1 MRIPSVSVI
10 IALYNKGNL
19 IKRAIESVLAQTFQD
34 FEIIVVDDCS
44 TDDGPDRVREFS
56 DPRIRLIRTERN
68 SGPSLARDTGIK
80 ASDADL
86 IALLDAD
93 DEWRPSFLERCVRLF
108 EAHPEAGL
116 VAAGYEIYRKDG
128 RERVVLDAT
137 RVVLDATEGIVN
149 PFDLWL
155 KASFTWTSAIAM
167 RKTAYFAAGGFDPRL
182 RYGEDVNLWLRI
194 GMRYPIGYIPEA
206 LAIYHL
212 EHPNRETGRWFLGK
226 PKPWVLSEEFLP
238 VPDEFRKTPAYESFL
253 HLKALDAERYMR
265 TWLSLGRFCHAR
277 EFARR
282 HSLPFWRPL
291 FQELPSLARN
301 LRVILSA
308 WVRFRIARPFG

>member
-1 MRIPSVSVI
+1 MGYNIPVRIPSVSVI

-56 DPRIRLIRTERN
+56 DPRLRLIRTERN

-93 DEWRPSFLERCVRLF
+93 DEWRPGFLERCVRF
-108 EAHPEAGL
+108 MEAHPEAGL
-116 VAAGYEIYRKDG
+116 VATGYEIWEKG
-128 RERVVLDAT
+128 NQHSVVMDA
-137 RVVLDATEGIVN
+137 LEGIVEN
-149 PFDLWL
+149 PFGLWREI
-155 KASFTWTSAIAM
+155 FYVWTSAILLR
-167 RKTAYFAAGGFDPRL
+167 RKAYLETGGFDPRL

-238 VPDEFRKTPAYESFL
+238 VPDEFKKTPAYESFL